1 MKVSITLLV
10 AFYLTG
16 CTTIVNGFSDDFKV
30 TTLPPGAVVTTTLNG
45 QDTGCPATPCEFKV
59 SRKDS
64 FVARVEKP
72 GYHPVRI
79 IVRNSEFI
87 RAEIDD
93 IKAIEAEGRAS
104 GILASDVAMMISSAA
119 FTAGATDGTALSLFN
134 FIFNGSNGG
143 LAAFYGAPITAGID
157 TVTGSQQSLYPN
169 PISLIMI
176 PDTIEVPD
184 NYKLRQLPEDE
195 LTFTNYSKSK
205 GNQVLEVTKP
215 DKLGSVTSN

>member
-1 MKVSITLLV
+1 MKVSIALLA

-16 CTTIVNGFSDDFKV
+16 CTTVVNGFSDDFKV
-30 TTLPPGAVVTTTLNG
+30 TTQPPGAVVTTTLNG
-45 QDTGCPATPCEFKV
+45 RDTSCPATPCEFKV

-64 FVARVEKP
+64 FVARVEKS

-93 IKAIEAEGRAS
+93 MKAIEAEGRAS
-104 GILASDVAMMISSAA
+104 GVLPSDVAMAISSAA
-119 FTAGATDGTALSLFN
+119 FTAGATDGTASSLLN
-134 FIFNGSNGG
+134 LIFGGSNGG

-169 PISLIMI
+169 PVSLILI

-184 NYKLRQLPEDE
+184 GYKLRQLPEDK
-195 LTFTNYSKSK
+195 LTFTNYSKSED
-205 GNQVLEVTKP
+205 NPVLAETEPGKP
-215 DKLGSVTSN
+215 GSD